1 MGRSLGISASARA
14 SRDLMWLC
22 LSSPAHPAW
31 PQQVCQVRA
40 QVRSGQS
47 ASAQL
52 SERKVQQVCH
62 GQSASAQLSER
73 KVQQV
78 CHGQS
83 ASAQLS
89 ERKVQQ
95 VRQVRAWA
103 LTRNHALDKHIH
115 SASHRR
121 RLSSPAHSIA
131 ATPVTDRSACANTHG
146 CITRCPSS
154 PASSLGSSVQQKQS
168 NG

>member
-1 MGRSLGISASARA
+1 VQRLTVATSSRMGRSLGISASARA

-40 QVRSGQS
+40 QVRS
-47 ASAQL
+47 
-52 SERKVQQVCH
+52 